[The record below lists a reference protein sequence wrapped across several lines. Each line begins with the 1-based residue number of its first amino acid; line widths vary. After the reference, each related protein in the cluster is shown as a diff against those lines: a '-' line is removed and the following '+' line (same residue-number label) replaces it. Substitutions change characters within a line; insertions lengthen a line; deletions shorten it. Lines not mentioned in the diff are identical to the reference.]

1 MPVNIFGSESNLIKP
16 RGPPGKG
23 FKLLDKEENYGMQNK
38 RLANVAT
45 SIENCDV
52 ITRGEV
58 NSIVNEA
65 DEKHE
70 ELFQNLIVVNATSEK
85 HDEQLKQLDDK
96 ITSTSEEML
105 INLSNHKDSQN
116 VLLRE
121 TRENINIIDNKTTS
135 LQETI
140 SLNYNYLNEQIIA
153 LQNEEFVTDAKLI
166 YVTDKWNRINGR
178 YNEARLINILADA
191 ERSSYKVV
199 EDYINEKVATKIDDI
214 KDEISILSDLVKDI
228 TINAVEIER
237 VKQQIESIR
246 KALNIYLQK

>member
-1 MPVNIFGSESNLIKP
+1 MSVNIFGSGSNLIKP
-16 RGPPGKG
+16 QRGPPGEG
-23 FKLLDKEENYGMQNK
+23 FKLLDEEGNYDMQNK

-52 ITRGEV
+52 VTRGEV

-65 DEKHE
+65 DEKRE

-96 ITSTSEEML
+96 ITLTSDEIL
-105 INLSNHKDSQN
+105 NNLSSHKDVQN
-116 VLLRE
+116 LLL
-121 TRENINIIDNKTTS
+121 TKVHENINIIDNKTTS

-140 SLNYNYLNEQIIA
+140 SLNYNYLNEQISA
-153 LQNEEFVTDAKLI
+153 LQNEEFVTDVKLK
-166 YVTDKWNRINGR
+166 YVTDEWNRINNQR
-178 YNEARLINILADA
+178 NDAREINILADA

-199 EDYINEKVATKIDDI
+199 EDYINEKVAPKIDDI
-214 KDEISILSDLVKDI
+214 KDEISILRDLVKDI
-228 TINAVEIER
+228 AINALEIEM

-246 KALNIYLQK
+246 ENL